1 MPVTGHGSAPELN
14 PGRIGRSWQVSRSN
28 RNTITHGQ
36 EILKTASHFH
46 P

>member
-1 MPVTGHGSAPELN
+1 MPVTGHGSAAELN
-14 PGRIGRSWQVSRSN
+14 PGRIGRSWKVSRPNGSPIN
-28 RNTITHGQ
+28 HVQ